1 MAAREVALKFPQ
13 ALVVGGRIMPRPVQ
27 PARLRNPYA
36 GFLLVT
42 GDGLQQQNL
51 SRERELMAQMPIE
64 RRAPEEERAGKGK
77 KMQFSRQIEALN
89 RLGQQTKGAKGQ
101 DITHAIQR
109 VIVLEQKNPC
119 PCRQGAFPPTGRVP
133 RVRGR
138 ENLGS
143 PCA

>member
-1 MAAREVALKFPQ
+1 MAAPKAALKFPQ
-13 ALVVGGRIMPRPVQ
+13 ALVVRCRIMPRPVQ
-27 PARLRNPYA
+27 PARLRNPDA

-64 RRAPEEERAGKGK
+64 RRAPEEERAGKRK

-89 RLGQQTKGAKGQ
+89 RFGQQTKGAKGQ
-101 DITHAIQR
+101 DVTHAIQR
-109 VIVLEQKNPC
+109 VIVLEQKNPR
-119 PCRQGAFPPTGRVP
+119 PGRQCAFTPTGRVL

-138 ENLGS
+138 KNPESGRS
-143 PCA
+143 